1 MEILLQLV
9 VVGFL
14 VEAIVD
20 TMKLVYDT
28 EQGIQIPKILSI
40 AVGLVLAFVI
50 QLDILQLLKLTAD
63 IHIVGVALTG
73 ILVSRGGNFVND
85 LFDKLKGDEII
96 G

>member
-20 TMKLVYDT
+20 TMKLVYAI

-50 QLDILQLLKLTAD
+50 QLDILQLLKLTTD

-85 LFDKLKGDEII
+85 LFDKLKGDETI

>member
-20 TMKLVYDT
+20 TMKLVYDR

-50 QLDILQLLKLTAD
+50 QLDILQLLKLTTD

-85 LFDKLKGDEII
+85 LFDKLKGDETI